1 MSQIKDL
8 TTGPVTQVISR
19 LASPLIAASFVQMTY
34 TMTDMLWLGH
44 LGSEHVAAVGAAFF
58 FVWISNAVS
67 YCTKSGA
74 EVLVSQSL
82 GSKDT
87 PRAIRFADHSV
98 RLSFLLAI
106 AYSLIILFA
115 APQLLS
121 FFNMKESIT
130 QEGAAYLYYII
141 PGMIF
146 GILNNTFSGI
156 IYGMGNSK
164 IPFRILLIGL
174 IINIILDPLLI
185 YGIGVFPDMGVR
197 GAATAT
203 SISQGVVF
211 IFFLRTLF
219 ARKGFLESFKIRFR
233 WDADILHM
241 ILKIGLPVTIQN
253 ALFAFITMVLTAM
266 TAQFGY
272 IAVAVT
278 SLGGQLEAI
287 SWMTS
292 DGFCT
297 ALGSFTGQNFG
308 AGQWKR
314 IRQGYYFSLL
324 IAGSIGLLAG
334 LLFLFQ
340 GEFIFRFFLSEPESI
355 ALGAIFLFIEGFSQF
370 FMVAERVSAGGF
382 NGLGKTHIPAIIGIT
397 FNALRIPAAWVL
409 AYTLGMGLTGIWWAI
424 SASSIIKGILL
435 SAWYI
440 VLLHTNRKFK

>member
-8 TTGPVTQVISR
+8 TTGAITGVIIR
-19 LASPLIAASFVQMTY
+19 LASPLIAASFVQMAY

-58 FVWISNAVS
+58 FVWMSNSVS

-87 PRAIRFADHSV
+87 QRAIRFADHAV
-98 RLSFLLAI
+98 RLSFLLAL
-106 AYSLIILFA
+106 AYSLLILIS
-115 APQLLS
+115 APELLS
-121 FFNMKESIT
+121 FFDLSQSIR

-164 IPFRILLIGL
+164 IPFRILIVGL
-174 IINIILDPLLI
+174 IINIVLDPLLI
-185 YGIGVFPDMGVR
+185 YGIWIFPDLGVR
-197 GAATAT
+197 GAALAT
-203 SISQGVVF
+203 SLSQGVVF
-211 IFFLRTLF
+211 LLFLRNLF
-219 ARKGFLESFKIRFR
+219 LREGFLKGCKMRFHWESDLLRLIVR
-233 WDADILHM
+233 
-241 ILKIGLPVTIQN
+241 IGLPVTLQN
-253 ALFAFITMVLTAM
+253 ALFAFISMVLTAM
-266 TAQFGY
+266 TAQFGH

-278 SLGGQLEAI
+278 TLGGQLEAI

-297 ALGSFTGQNFG
+297 ALGSFTGQNYG
-308 AGQWKR
+308 AGLWKR
-314 IRQGYYFSLL
+314 IRQGYYTSLS
-324 IAGSIGLLAG
+324 IAGSIGLVAG

-340 GEFIFRFFLSEPESI
+340 GEFIFGFFLSEQESI
-355 ALGAIFLFIEGFSQF
+355 ALGALFLYIEGFSQF

-397 FNALRIPAAWVL
+397 FNALRIPAAWFLVF
-409 AYTLGMGLTGIWWAI
+409 TLNMGVTGIWWAI
-424 SASSIIKGILL
+424 SASSILKGALLSVWYILL
-435 SAWYI
+435 
-440 VLLHTNRKFK
+440 LHSNQRNK

>member
-1 MSQIKDL
+1 MTQIKDL
-8 TTGPVTQVISR
+8 TTGAITGVIIR
-19 LASPLIAASFVQMTY
+19 LASPLIAASFVQMAY

-58 FVWISNAVS
+58 FVWMSNSVS

-87 PRAIRFADHSV
+87 QRAVRFADHAV

-106 AYSLIILFA
+106 AYSLVILIA

-121 FFNMKESIT
+121 FFDMSQSIR
-130 QEGAAYLYYII
+130 QEGADYLYYII

-164 IPFRILLIGL
+164 IPFRILIVGL

-185 YGIGVFPDMGVR
+185 YGIGIFPELGVR
-197 GAATAT
+197 GAAMAT
-203 SISQGVVF
+203 SLSQGVVF
-211 IFFLRTLF
+211 LLFLRNLF
-219 ARKGFLESFKIRFR
+219 AQEGFLKGFKMRFR
-233 WDADILHM
+233 WEPDILRL
-241 ILKIGLPVTIQN
+241 IVRIGLPVTVQN
-253 ALFAFITMVLTAM
+253 ALFAFISMVLTAM
-266 TAQFGY
+266 TAQFGH

-297 ALGSFTGQNFG
+297 ALGSFTGQNYG
-308 AGQWKR
+308 AGLWKR
-314 IRQGYYFSLL
+314 IRQGYYVSFF
-324 IAGSIGLLAG
+324 IAGTIGLVAG

-340 GEFIFRFFLSEPESI
+340 GEFIFRLFLSEPESI

-370 FMVAERVSAGGF
+370 FMVSERVSAGGF

-397 FNALRIPAAWVL
+397 FNALRIPAAWILV
-409 AYTLGMGLTGIWWAI
+409 YTLDMGLSGIWWAI
-424 SASSIIKGILL
+424 SASSIIKGVLL
-435 SAWYI
+435 SFWYML
-440 VLLHTNRKFK
+440 LLHSNQKFK